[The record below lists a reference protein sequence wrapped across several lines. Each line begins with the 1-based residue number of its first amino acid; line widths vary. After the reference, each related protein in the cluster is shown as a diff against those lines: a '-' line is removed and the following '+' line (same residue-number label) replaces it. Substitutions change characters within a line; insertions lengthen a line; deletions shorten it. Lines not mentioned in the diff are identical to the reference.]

1 MNPLNLD
8 KINAVIVGNGAIG
21 HALCESLSE
30 GFNMGTMALLG
41 RSPSGGSL
49 PASVTEIRVDATEP
63 ESIVAAAERVRADAE
78 EVHLLINTVGVL
90 HREGQQPEK
99 RLKEVQRDNAVHS
112 FRVNALLL
120 AELAN
125 VFGPAMR
132 HPAPA
137 VLASLAAR
145 VGSIEDNRLGGWYS
159 YRVSKAAHNMLL
171 RTIACEW
178 KVSHRNAAVVALHP
192 GTVRSRLS
200 EPFITDRYANKVLEP
215 RQSADA
221 LLSVI
226 AGLTPSESGK
236 FFDWQG
242 EEIPW

>member
-1 MNPLNLD
+1 MNPLVLD
-8 KINAVIVGNGAIG
+8 RINAVIVGNGAIG

-30 GFNMGTMALLG
+30 RFNMGSMALLG
-41 RSPSGGSL
+41 RSPSGQSL
-49 PASVTEIRVDATEP
+49 PGEATEIHVDGSEP
-63 ESIVAAAERVRADAE
+63 FSVNAAAEKVMADAGE
-78 EVHLLINTVGVL
+78 IHLLINTVGVL
-90 HREGQQPEK
+90 HREAQRPEK
-99 RLKEVQRDNAVHS
+99 RLKDIQRDHALHS
-112 FRVNALLL
+112 FQVNALWL

-125 VFGPAMR
+125 AFGPLMR
-132 HPAPA
+132 HPFPA
-137 VLASLAAR
+137 VLASISAR

-159 YRVSKAAHNMLL
+159 YRMSKAAHNMLV

-178 KVSHRNAAVVALHP
+178 KVSHRNATVVALHP

-200 EPFITDRYANKVLEP
+200 EPFITDRYPNRVLEP